1 MPTYVRHLSLTSHVT
16 SSLLLQVFRGSQTSY
31 TLTKLQPKTDY
42 AVRVCAVRLCSSTP
56 APAPAAAGEASDV
69 STATATAMPDLT
81 GAFSPGVSFT
91 TLSPSP
97 VTTATT
103 LAPGSGLLTGRLTA
117 ERKQLSDQQWAM
129 IILLGFTVCAIVI
142 AFIAQQ
148 IIAYTSHSGGGA
160 VDSTEP

>member
-1 MPTYVRHLSLTSHVT
+1 M
-16 SSLLLQVFRGSQTSY
+16 LQVFRGSQTSY
-31 TLTKLQPKTDY
+31 TLTKLQAKTDY
-42 AVRVCAVRLCSSTP
+42 AVRVCAVRLCSSSSS
-56 APAPAAAGEASDV
+56 AGEASDV
-69 STATATAMPDLT
+69 STATTDLT

-103 LAPGSGLLTGRLTA
+103 LAPGGGLLTGRLTA

-160 VDSTEP
+160 TDSTEP

>member
-1 MPTYVRHLSLTSHVT
+1 M
-16 SSLLLQVFRGSQTSY
+16 FRGSQTSY

-42 AVRVCAVRLCSSTP
+42 AVRVCAVRLCP
-56 APAPAAAGEASDV
+56 SDACDA
-69 STATATAMPDLT
+69 ATAELT

-103 LAPGSGLLTGRLTA
+103 LAQGSGLLQGRLSA

-148 IIAYTSHSGGGA
+148 IIAYTSHSGGA
-160 VDSTEP
+160 VENTEP